1 MSADNHMSYISQSHD
16 MIQCELTSATLSSP
30 IFAAR
35 QSGVSPPASRADMSA
50 LKTLTRARRRG
61 REGRPVGS
69 EKGREGGRERAREI
83 K

>member
-1 MSADNHMSYISQSHD
+1 MSYISRSHD

-35 QSGVSPPASRADMSA
+35 LSGVSPAASRADVSA
-50 LKTLTRARRRG
+50 LKTLTRARRKG

-69 EKGREGGRERAREI
+69 EKGREGGREGES
-83 K
+83 KGDKMT